1 MKGIMGVQRV
11 GRGFRCAFK
20 SVSAAISHGLPV
32 GGGRGMVRA
41 MRTLCRGRL
50 PALLALTSFALPAP
64 AATAPVKPTGPW
76 NVDFGDAH
84 CIAMRNYGT
93 AAKPVILAFKP
104 SPIGDVIQLSVVRP
118 GVSVHVN
125 QYPGSIT
132 AGGLKPVPVSMLGY
146 RAPSKKSRVTVVN
159 LQRAQFDTLRAA
171 PTVRLRA
178 SGEIDQAFALVGM
191 EPVTQAL
198 DKCMANLRKVWHV
211 AEASGPVATPAE
223 PRVPLN
229 RLFSERDYPGIAWVQ
244 RAGGLVEMMV
254 LIDPAGKVA
263 SCMVTGTSGYASLD
277 AQSCAIITERADFS
291 PAIGADGKPVR
302 SGAIQRVRWKML

>member
-1 MKGIMGVQRV
+1 MMRLP
-11 GRGFRCAFK
+11 GRG
-20 SVSAAISHGLPV
+20 
-32 GGGRGMVRA
+32 
-41 MRTLCRGRL
+41 L
-50 PALLALTSFALPAP
+50 PALLAAASLSLSAATGAAP
-64 AATAPVKPTGPW
+64 AAKPTGTW

-93 AAKPVILAFKP
+93 DAKPVILAFKP
-104 SPIGDVIQLSVVRP
+104 SPIGDVVQLTVVRP
-118 GVSVHVN
+118 GVSVEVN
-125 QYPGSIT
+125 QYPGSMT
-132 AGGLKPVPVSMLGY
+132 AGGLKPVSVSMLGY

-171 PTVRLRA
+171 STVRLRA
-178 SGEIDQAFALVGM
+178 SGEIDQAFALAGM

-211 AEASGPVATPAE
+211 AEGSGQVATPAE

-277 AQSCAIITERADFS
+277 AQSCAIITERAEFS
-291 PAIGADGKPVR
+291 PAIGTDGKPVR